1 MQAIAATAAA
11 VSEGAESARDIACES
26 LDRIRR
32 RDSLVRAWTTVISPA
47 KIRNPSPDAPLA
59 GVTFGVKDVFV
70 TADFPTGFGVAGD
83 TGLDSGVNAGCVA
96 RLLEAGAQ
104 LIGKTVTTELAT
116 YFPGPTRNPHDPGHT
131 PGGSS
136 SGSAAAVADRHV
148 HFALGTQT
156 AGSVIR
162 PASFCGTWGFKPTRG
177 RYPTDGMLET
187 CTALDTPGLFAQS
200 AADLSIL
207 DTVLSDGEAVDSS
220 PPTLLRIGLCL
231 GPGLA
236 FAAPGVTELLRSAA
250 ETLRRGG
257 HSVESVDAESLLTPA
272 TVLQQKLHSAGVA
285 RSLGYLCQR
294 VDLSLSD
301 QFRAMVESGLQ
312 FSESDWRAFMEQQQL
327 LENDFGRFMLDFD
340 VLLTLAAPGPAPAGL
355 DYTGDPV
362 CNRAWTALSVPCVAI
377 PGPRLQ
383 GLPVGLQLVAAR
395 DRDQLLL
402 RGAELIHGQLAPIFA
417 QREGG

>member
-187 CTALDTPGLFAQS
+187 CTALD
-200 AADLSIL
+200 
-207 DTVLSDGEAVDSS
+207 
-220 PPTLLRIGLCL
+220 
-231 GPGLA
+231 
-236 FAAPGVTELLRSAA
+236 
-250 ETLRRGG
+250 
-257 HSVESVDAESLLTPA
+257 
-272 TVLQQKLHSAGVA
+272 
-285 RSLGYLCQR
+285 
-294 VDLSLSD
+294 LSL
-301 QFRAMVESGLQ
+301 
-312 FSESDWRAFMEQQQL
+312 
-327 LENDFGRFMLDFD
+327 
-340 VLLTLAAPGPAPAGL
+340 
-355 DYTGDPV
+355 
-362 CNRAWTALSVPCVAI
+362 
-377 PGPRLQ
+377 
-383 GLPVGLQLVAAR
+383 
-395 DRDQLLL
+395 
-402 RGAELIHGQLAPIFA
+402 IHI
-417 QREGG
+417 